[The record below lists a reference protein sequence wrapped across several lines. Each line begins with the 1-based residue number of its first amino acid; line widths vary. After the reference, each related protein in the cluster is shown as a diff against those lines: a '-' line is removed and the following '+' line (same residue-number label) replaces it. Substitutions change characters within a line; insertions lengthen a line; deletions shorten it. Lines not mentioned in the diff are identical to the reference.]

1 VTGVRQGGIALLV
14 FVIVLALAAIAY
26 TINSV
31 SVDQLRYEQ
40 TLTTQSA
47 LTRAKQAL
55 IDYAVTYED
64 SNPGEYG
71 FLPCPDHFDS
81 VVPDEGGSDGGTC
94 GGTRE
99 NILGLFPWASL
110 ETGILKSGSGQCLW
124 YAVSG
129 EYKNPPQ
136 TAMLN
141 EDTNGAM
148 RLHHANGDIKQ
159 GALAQDRVVAIIL
172 DPSNVLPGQNRNFD
186 DSSLCGK
193 DYNPLEYLEGNATI
207 SNSTLSGGE
216 LVIDDFINSG
226 VVNNVATDELATP
239 YNDQIITITRKE
251 LWDAVMTR
259 RDFLTNNDS
268 AMLQMTEALALCIA
282 AYGNNSTNRK
292 LPRPAA
298 VNFNGLDYRTD
309 ANYNDTAAASYLG
322 RYPYIVDDSDAALG
336 TTLGVPN
343 APNISE
349 PDLFKKGYCNAL
361 AVDSGS
367 DINLNPAYP
376 PPPPPAPQKPPEGY
390 TTWKNWKDHFFYAVS
405 GYYAPSSAPDTGAP
419 CNATN
424 CITVNGVRYAGV
436 VLYAGS
442 RIGAQV
448 RNEPVAGD
456 VDTKNSLVNYIEV
469 INPIGDGTGDYTPT
483 DNDIAFCIKDE
494 NPLTVV
500 SCP

>member
-1 VTGVRQGGIALLV
+1 MRTGAQVTGVRQSGIALLV
-14 FVIVLALAAIAY
+14 FVIVLAFAAIAY
-26 TINSV
+26 AINSV
-31 SVDQLRYEQ
+31 SIDRLRYEQ

-71 FLPCPDHFDS
+71 YLPCPDHFDS

-148 RLHHANGDIKQ
+148 RLYHANGDIKQ
-159 GALAQDRVVAIIL
+159 GALAQDRVVAIVL

-186 DSSLCGK
+186 DTSLCGK
-193 DYNPLEYLEGNATI
+193 DYNPMEYLEGNASI
-207 SNSTLSGGE
+207 SNATLSGGE

-226 VVNNVATDELATP
+226 VVNNVATDELVTP
-239 YNDQIITITRKE
+239 YNDQVITITRKE
-251 LWDAVMTR
+251 LWDAVVKR
-259 RDFLTNNDS
+259 RDFITNNDS
-268 AMLQMTEALALCIA
+268 AMRRMTEALASCIA
-282 AYGNNSTNRK
+282 AYGNNSANRK
-292 LPRPAA
+292 LPRPAV
-298 VNFNGLDYRTD
+298 VNFNGLDYRIDT
-309 ANYNDTAAASYLG
+309 NYNDTAAASYLG

-349 PDLFKKGYCNAL
+349 PDLFKKGYCNSL
-361 AVDSGS
+361 AVSGG
-367 DINLNPAYP
+367 P
-376 PPPPPAPQKPPEGY
+376 PVDLSTITAEGY
-390 TTWKNWKDHFFYAVS
+390 TTWKNWKDHFFYVVS
-405 GYYAPSSAPDTGAP
+405 SYYAPSNAPDTGAP

-442 RIGAQV
+442 RIGTQV

-456 VDTKNSLVNYIEV
+456 VDTKNSLANYIEV
-469 INPIGDGTGDYTPT
+469 IDPIGNGTGNYTPT

>member
-1 VTGVRQGGIALLV
+1 VRQGGIALLV

-207 SNSTLSGGE
+207 SNSILSGGE

-282 AYGNNSTNRK
+282 AYGCDASNDRGAGPMHRGLWQQQRQSQ
-292 LPRPAA
+292 AA
-298 VNFNGLDYRTD
+298 Q
-309 ANYNDTAAASYLG
+309 A
-322 RYPYIVDDSDAALG
+322 
-336 TTLGVPN
+336 
-343 APNISE
+343 
-349 PDLFKKGYCNAL
+349 C
-361 AVDSGS
+361 GS
-367 DINLNPAYP
+367 
-376 PPPPPAPQKPPEGY
+376 
-390 TTWKNWKDHFFYAVS
+390 
-405 GYYAPSSAPDTGAP
+405 
-419 CNATN
+419 
-424 CITVNGVRYAGV
+424 
-436 VLYAGS
+436 
-442 RIGAQV
+442 
-448 RNEPVAGD
+448 
-456 VDTKNSLVNYIEV
+456 
-469 INPIGDGTGDYTPT
+469 
-483 DNDIAFCIKDE
+483 
-494 NPLTVV
+494 
-500 SCP
+500 

>member
-1 VTGVRQGGIALLV
+1 MG
-14 FVIVLALAAIAY
+14 
-26 TINSV
+26 
-31 SVDQLRYEQ
+31 
-40 TLTTQSA
+40 
-47 LTRAKQAL
+47 
-55 IDYAVTYED
+55 
-64 SNPGEYG
+64 
-71 FLPCPDHFDS
+71 
-81 VVPDEGGSDGGTC
+81 
-94 GGTRE
+94 
-99 NILGLFPWASL
+99 
-110 ETGILKSGSGQCLW
+110 
-124 YAVSG
+124 
-129 EYKNPPQ
+129 
-136 TAMLN
+136 
-141 EDTNGAM
+141 
-148 RLHHANGDIKQ
+148 
-159 GALAQDRVVAIIL
+159 
-172 DPSNVLPGQNRNFD
+172 
-186 DSSLCGK
+186 
-193 DYNPLEYLEGNATI
+193 
-207 SNSTLSGGE
+207 
-216 LVIDDFINSG
+216 
-226 VVNNVATDELATP
+226 
-239 YNDQIITITRKE
+239 
-251 LWDAVMTR
+251 
-259 RDFLTNNDS
+259 

-282 AYGNNSTNRK
+282 AYGNNSDNRK

-367 DINLNPAYP
+367 NINLNPAYP

-442 RIGAQV
+442 RIGVQV